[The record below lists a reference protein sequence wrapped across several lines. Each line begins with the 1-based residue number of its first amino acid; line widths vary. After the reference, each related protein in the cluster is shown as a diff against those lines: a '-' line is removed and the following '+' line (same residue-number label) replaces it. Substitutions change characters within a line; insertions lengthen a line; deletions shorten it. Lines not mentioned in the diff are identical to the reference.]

1 MNNAIQMS
9 LFDDDLPLP
18 LIVARKWD
26 FPLQYHFSGGVYWYS
41 PVDWIAGL
49 IGRASA
55 SKTWRNIE
63 YAKQYDFSK
72 DTLPY
77 QATDGK
83 TYQTDFVTDTGLY
96 WVAQYMRNA
105 KGREALIAIK
115 TYLADAG
122 AFADLARRN
131 PGEVGQALIAVDE
144 QKQLAKEAQKLMLR
158 EGLNRDDAYQHV
170 KVRRASKTR
179 RISITDSWKSRGV
192 TTQGEFIMLS
202 NAVMKVAI
210 GQTATEYRRENNLP
224 AKVSTRD
231 YLSTA
236 DLATASFVE
245 WASDMLSTSRDSK
258 GPDEIHQD
266 IIDTKPMVDR
276 MRPEIE
282 AALSKHRR
290 RLPMPK
296 GTQLSLTDG
305 DNHNEQ

>member
-18 LIVARKWD
+18 LIVARKWG
-26 FPLQYHFSGGVYWYS
+26 FSLQYHFDNGVYWFS
-41 PVDWIAGL
+41 PLDWIAGL
-49 IGRASA
+49 IGYASA
-55 SKTWRNIE
+55 SQTWRNIE
-63 YAKQYDFSK
+63 RKNDGVFSK
-72 DTLPY
+72 HTLPY
-77 QATDGK
+77 NAPDGK
-83 TYQTDFVTDTGLY
+83 TYPMDFVTDKGLY
-96 WVAQYMRNA
+96 WIATHLRA
-105 KGREALIAIK
+105 KAGREALAAIRI
-115 TYLADAG
+115 YLSDAG

-131 PGEVGQALIAVDE
+131 PGEVGQALIAADE
-144 QKQLAKEAQKLMLR
+144 QRQLAKEAQKLMLR
-158 EGLNRDDAYQHV
+158 DGISRDDAYQHV
-170 KVRRASKTR
+170 KVRKASKTR

-224 AKVSTRD
+224 AKVATRD
-231 YLSTA
+231 FMSTSE
-236 DLATASFVE
+236 LATASFVE

-258 GPDEIHQD
+258 GADEIRQD
-266 IIDTKPMVDR
+266 IYDTQPMVDR

-305 DNHNEQ
+305 KE